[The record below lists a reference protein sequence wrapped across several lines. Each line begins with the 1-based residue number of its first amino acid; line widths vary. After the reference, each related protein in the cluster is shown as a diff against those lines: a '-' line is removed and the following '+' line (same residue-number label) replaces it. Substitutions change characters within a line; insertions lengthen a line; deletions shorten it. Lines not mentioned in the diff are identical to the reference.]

1 MDTGKRDRPP
11 TEVGG
16 RLDRHTGSE
25 HGVDGGDITPVN
37 TTDVGSSTQLPGNP
51 GIDEV
56 VYIDG
61 FNAYNGMRDAGH
73 DNCRWLDW
81 AAYAATLV
89 TTDDYIVRYFTA
101 VVNTPVES
109 RTRQQLYLRA
119 LRAHGGLDI
128 IEGSFM
134 ARKMKCPDCSHR
146 WNRPKEQYT
155 DVNIAIAMTHDAR
168 ALSPTRIF
176 LVSGD
181 SDLVPAVHYAQ
192 NLGVEVINIAPPK
205 RLSNDLVDASD
216 ALLHVDTLQW
226 RKNQLPNPVS
236 ESYRGGRKHRPLT
249 APDGWT

>member
-1 MDTGKRDRPP
+1 M
-11 TEVGG
+11 
-16 RLDRHTGSE
+16 
-25 HGVDGGDITPVN
+25 DGGDTSPVN
-37 TTDVGSSTQLPGNP
+37 TTGVVSSTQVPENP
-51 GIDEV
+51 GTDEV

-61 FNAYNGMRDAGH
+61 FNAYNGMRDAGL

-89 TTDDYIVRYFTA
+89 TSTDYVVRYFTA
-101 VVNTPVES
+101 VVNVPPDA
-109 RTRQQLYLRA
+109 RTRQLLYLRA

-134 ARKMKCPDCSHR
+134 ARKMKCPDCGHR

-168 ALSPTRIF
+168 ALSPTRMY

-205 RLSNDLVDASD
+205 RISNDLVDACN
-216 ALLHVDTLQW
+216 ALLHVDALQW
-226 RKNQLPNPVS
+226 RKNQLPNPVT
-236 ESYRGGRKHRPLT
+236 ETYRGGRKQRSLT
-249 APDGWT
+249 SPDGWT